1 MSTTIAIES
10 GRTEIAQIV
19 SDVFQTMLNLEITA
33 LEESQMEV
41 ESASGLTAT
50 VQFLGESKG
59 AVMLHCSTEQ
69 AIDFTA
75 RMLGEPLESLNDDVR
90 DVLGELA
97 NVIGGNLKS
106 LFSPGVALSLPLVA
120 DGQDY
125 GVRLCEAHNTMTVG
139 FTSQIGVFH
148 VSLIQVINEDA
159 VG

>member
-1 MSTTIAIES
+1 MSTDVAIES
-10 GRTEIAQIV
+10 RRTEIAQIV
-19 SDVFQTMLNLEITA
+19 SDVFQTMLNLEIA
-33 LEESQMEV
+33 PLEESQV

-59 AVMLHCSTEQ
+59 AVMLNCSAEQ

-75 RMLGEPLESLNDDVR
+75 RMLGEPPESLNDDVR

-97 NVIGGNLKS
+97 NVVGGNLKS

-125 GVRLCEAHNTMTVG
+125 GVRLCEAHQIMTVG
-139 FTSQIGVFH
+139 FNSQIGVFH
-148 VSLIQVINEDA
+148 VSLVSA
-159 VG
+159 LG

>member
-10 GRTEIAQIV
+10 GRMEIAQIV
-19 SDVFQTMLNLEITA
+19 SDVFQTMLNLEIA
-33 LEESQMEV
+33 PLEESQV

-59 AVMLHCSTEQ
+59 AVMLHCSNEQ

-75 RMLGEPLESLNDDVR
+75 RMIGEPPDSLNDDVR

-97 NVIGGNLKS
+97 NVVGGNLKS

-125 GVRLCEAHNTMTVG
+125 GVHLCETHKTMTVG

-148 VSLIQVINEDA
+148 VSLVKVIPDESMTQ
-159 VG
+159 

>member
-19 SDVFQTMLNLEITA
+19 SDVFLTMLNLEIA
-33 LEESQMEV
+33 PLEESQV

-75 RMLGEPLESLNDDVR
+75 RMIGEPPESLNDDVR

-97 NVIGGNLKS
+97 NVVGGNLKS

-125 GVRLCEAHNTMTVG
+125 GVRLCEAHKTMTVG
-139 FTSQIGVFH
+139 FNSQIGVFH
-148 VSLIQVINEDA
+148 VSLVKVIPDESMNQ
-159 VG
+159 